1 MEHSQAEFDVRMI
14 PIRDVFPSLING
26 KVYRPVSRNDPTIRE
41 LADSIRKIG
50 IREPL
55 VKIAHSFARSLRDD
69 FGVRSAKIQPTKVC
83 LTADQV
89 AELNLVP
96 IMSAKESSANYD
108 RFIQEQGS
116 EDVYEL
122 EAVEPS
128 ELQQMF
134 ETAIENVIDR
144 DAFEAE
150 IEAEKADAACLEAKR
165 ATIFASLQQTGIA
178 EEECQEPPKVPRLP
192 LTIPHLCKQ
201 ISRLSKTNM
210 QKTHEPPKQ
219 TRRLGNK

>member
-89 AELNLVP
+89 AEL
-96 IMSAKESSANYD
+96 
-108 RFIQEQGS
+108 
-116 EDVYEL
+116 
-122 EAVEPS
+122 
-128 ELQQMF
+128 
-134 ETAIENVIDR
+134 
-144 DAFEAE
+144 
-150 IEAEKADAACLEAKR
+150 R
-165 ATIFASLQQTGIA
+165 A
-178 EEECQEPPKVPRLP
+178 
-192 LTIPHLCKQ
+192 
-201 ISRLSKTNM
+201 
-210 QKTHEPPKQ
+210 
-219 TRRLGNK
+219 